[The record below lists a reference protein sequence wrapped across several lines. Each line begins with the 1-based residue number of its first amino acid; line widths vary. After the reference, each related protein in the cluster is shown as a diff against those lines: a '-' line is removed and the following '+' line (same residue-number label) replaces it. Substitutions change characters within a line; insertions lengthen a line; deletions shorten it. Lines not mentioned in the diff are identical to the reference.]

1 MELIKDFILSYNTE
15 LVFGMGSAII
25 ILLLLNIIS
34 QFRISKITKKYNR
47 LVKGV
52 DSGSLE
58 ELILDHIDRVDIV
71 GEALVDIKDFCSDL
85 DSRLKTAVQK
95 VGFVRYNAF
104 REMGNDLSFSIAMM
118 DDKLN
123 GFVITSIYGR
133 DECNTYAKSIING
146 KSKYNLSVEE
156 IQAIDRAMKNNYF
169 TE

>member
-58 ELILDHIDRVDIV
+58 ELILDHIDRVDMV